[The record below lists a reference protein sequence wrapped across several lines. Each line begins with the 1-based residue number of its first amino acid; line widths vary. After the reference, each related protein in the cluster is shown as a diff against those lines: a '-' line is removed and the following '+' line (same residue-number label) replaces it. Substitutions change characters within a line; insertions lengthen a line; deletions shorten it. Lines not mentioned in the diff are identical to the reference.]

1 MTSEQRQN
9 RIITGFI
16 LLSLLL
22 HLLLLLLPKD
32 KLFPEKAPPEP
43 VYVEVRPPQQQER
56 ELDLPIRKELEKPR
70 EKPAKRLAEKD
81 QVVEKEMAPEGK
93 DTEDREQIVRSPKPT
108 PKTPPQEKPKPRKE
122 VVEEK
127 PKPDLEL

>member
-9 RIITGFI
+9 RIIAGFI

-32 KLFPEKAPPEP
+32 RLFPEEAPPEP

-56 ELDLPIRKELEKPR
+56 
-70 EKPAKRLAEKD
+70 
-81 QVVEKEMAPEGK
+81 
-93 DTEDREQIVRSPKPT
+93 
-108 PKTPPQEKPKPRKE
+108 
-122 VVEEK
+122 
-127 PKPDLEL
+127 